1 MRGTTVGGGE
11 MILDDLGSRK
21 SETRLAASVRA
32 QKQLGL
38 TEWLLVYHQ
47 DGLPQLYH

>member
-11 MILDDLGSRK
+11 MISEVGSLLP
-21 SETRLAASVRA
+21 ETRLAASVRA